1 MKDRSHGLNQYKE
14 RDESWRPDS
23 SDESFFPGEY
33 FGGDRESGSGWDRS
47 YLVHDA
53 TPQAHCWSFSEDS
66 DDLIENRQ
74 SWHHG
79 EEKRDGRKRCINVKG
94 KNRHSDAVD
103 LRSKEGI

>member
-1 MKDRSHGLNQYKE
+1 MVSTNTKE
-14 RDESWRPDS
+14 RDESRRPDP

-33 FGGDRESGSGWDRS
+33 FDGDKESRSGWDRS

-53 TPQAHCWSFSEDS
+53 TPQAHCWSSSEDS

-79 EEKRDGRKRCINVKG
+79 EEKRGEEEVYKCKRQK
-94 KNRHSDAVD
+94 
-103 LRSKEGI
+103 